1 MIIAQVSVQA
11 RILFGTSFGY
21 YVCMYDTKLLMP
33 FAGVVGGFCA
43 KFGGIVVLD

>member
-1 MIIAQVSVQA
+1 MIIALVSVQEYC
-11 RILFGTSFGY
+11 LVQVLDTM

-33 FAGVVGGFCA
+33 FAGVIGGFFA